1 MGMVNSSGHCAIS
14 IANCVQWTK
23 VFQKAIS
30 DVIRAGKV
38 VKSSN
43 ASRFSALLFVTRAN
57 DIEGLNKLIESKNI
71 DLDEQ
76 NANGFS
82 AAMIAAVGGNVEAF
96 KLLLFAEADVT
107 NLKNK

>member
-1 MGMVNSSGHCAIS
+1 M
-14 IANCVQWTK
+14 
-23 VFQKAIS
+23 
-30 DVIRAGKV
+30 
-38 VKSSN
+38 
-43 ASRFSALLFVTRAN
+43 LFVTRAN
-57 DIEGLNKLIESKNI
+57 DIEGLKKLIENNNI